1 MMCFFPVAV
10 ASSFRDVDD
19 RRSTEERVLAKEA
32 YAGAL
37 TNSKPK
43 NETCPG
49 RVFGGEARQT
59 DFSVAIID
67 RADNISYFGVAT
79 VGGLSGLAEMAKTQE
94 KNTKRK
100 RTHHP
105 SSSIEW
111 GLLRKIKIR
120 LSVGR
125 HQKGLDSSAVPVYE

>member
-67 RADNISYFGVAT
+67 RADNISYFGIAT
-79 VGGLSGLAEMAKTQE
+79 VGGLSGLAEMAKTQGKKHE
-94 KNTKRK
+94 KK
-100 RTHHP
+100 THTSSIIVDRMGVASKNQNP
-105 SSSIEW
+105 SFRRSSS
-111 GLLRKIKIR
+111 
-120 LSVGR
+120 
-125 HQKGLDSSAVPVYE
+125 KGTRFSGTS